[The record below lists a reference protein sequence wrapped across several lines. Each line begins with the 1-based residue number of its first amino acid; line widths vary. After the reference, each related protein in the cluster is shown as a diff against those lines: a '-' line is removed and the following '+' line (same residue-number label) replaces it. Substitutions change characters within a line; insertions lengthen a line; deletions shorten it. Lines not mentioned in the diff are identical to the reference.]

1 MKKTLA
7 VLALG
12 AALSIF
18 SQKIYASDPK
28 IFSYANNE
36 NNKQDE
42 EIFSNLFNTFSM
54 ISEPNFEKK
63 WNMHEG
69 LEFDIKIKFD
79 YNFQINPIKFN
90 PISVCVNFLLQYNF

>member
-18 SQKIYASDPK
+18 SPKIYSFDQK
-28 IFSYANNE
+28 MFSYPDNGDNN
-36 NNKQDE
+36 QAE